1 MMVRSS
7 PKLFW
12 NGVPDRIIRNKRRI
26 ILSGTPFQNIF
37 AYLRTNMPRLLL
49 ANDEVMEFFNTLTL
63 ARQPLSTPRPPTAR
77 RSTNPRPP
85 HVTFCLASV
94 KGFNKTNTSSLGES
108 NSSMMVR
115 SSPKLF
121 WNEVPDKIIRNK
133 IQKKKKKKKKRIK
146 GEKG

>member
-1 MMVRSS
+1 
-7 PKLFW
+7 
-12 NGVPDRIIRNKRRI
+12 
-26 ILSGTPFQNIF
+26 
-37 AYLRTNMPRLLL
+37 MPRLLL

-108 NSSMMVR
+108 NSRMMVR

-121 WNEVPDKIIRNK
+121 WNGVPDRIIRNK
-133 IQKKKKKKKKRIK
+133 RRIILS
-146 GEKG
+146 GTPFQNNFAELRTNMPRLLLANDEVMDFFNTLTLARQPLDPSTLDCSAIHNP